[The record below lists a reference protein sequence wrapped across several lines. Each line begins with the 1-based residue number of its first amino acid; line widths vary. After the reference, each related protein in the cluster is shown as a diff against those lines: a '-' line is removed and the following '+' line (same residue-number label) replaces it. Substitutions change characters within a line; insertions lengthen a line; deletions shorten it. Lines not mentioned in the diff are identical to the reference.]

1 MESST
6 ALRTLSIDIVSD
18 VVCPWCYIGKRR
30 LEAAL
35 AMFAA
40 RAPDIAPALR
50 WHPFELNPDLP
61 PEGIPRRR
69 YIEAKFG
76 AGRSSAIHDGVRRA
90 GEGAGLALDL
100 DRIAR
105 QPNTRDAHRLIAWAS
120 AQSPAVADRL
130 VEALFRAFF
139 VEGRFIG
146 DREVL
151 AALAAD
157 AGLDAGEARA
167 FLQSGA
173 GHAEVA
179 AAEDEARALGV
190 NGVPFFIFDGRLA
203 VSGAQAPDLLVQALA
218 EAARAG
224 EPAAS

>member
-69 YIEAKFG
+69 YIETKFG

-173 GHAEVA
+173 GRAEVA